1 MLEAVCG
8 EGSKAVKQAKAIGKY
23 VLHPAPLRLTEGR
36 RTVSLT
42 PRELDVLAMLLEA
55 NGEIVSKVVFMETI
69 WHGSFVDPGNLT
81 QTIYLIRKAMGK
93 LPGGGEFIETVPKQ
107 GYRIAAIALAAASS
121 LTGPINA
128 SPAEIF
134 EKGSSPSEE
143 HFRLLV
149 ESVEDYAIY
158 MLDCAGRI
166 MTWNPGIEN
175 NYGYTAGEILGHH
188 YSVFFASED
197 IKAHVPDRELAKAL
211 KHGRNGGEGWRI
223 RKNGERFWVSFVF
236 SAMRGPTGKLLGF
249 ATVVRDLTER
259 KKQEDA
265 MLRMEALLRRE
276 RDRLS
281 AAAESS
287 MDAFFICEAVR
298 TPEGE
303 IEDFIFT
310 YLNTNVEKM
319 VSIPR
324 EVLLRGKM
332 CELLPINRTLGL
344 FEEYKRVV
352 LTGKPYVAE
361 FPVRAENVTSEW
373 VRVQAVRLED
383 GVAITASDITDRR
396 KAARG
401 LQAAVPGV

>member
-1 MLEAVCG
+1 
-8 EGSKAVKQAKAIGKY
+8 VKQGKSLGRY
-23 VLHPAPLRLTEGR
+23 VLHPAPLRLNEGR

-42 PRELDVLAMLLEA
+42 ARQLDVLAILVKA
-55 NGEIVSKVVFMETI
+55 NGEIVPKSTFIETI
-69 WHGSFVDPGNLT
+69 WRGSFVDPGNLT

-93 LPGGGEFIETVPKQ
+93 LPDGGEFIETVPQQ
-107 GYRIAAIALAAASS
+107 GYRIAARALVPPPFLS
-121 LTGPINA
+121 GPMKL

-134 EKGSSPSEE
+134 ESGSSPSEE

-149 ESVEDYAIY
+149 ESIEDYAIY
-158 MLDCAGRI
+158 MVDCAGRV

-175 NYGYTAGEILGHH
+175 NNGYTAEEVLGQH
-188 YSVFFASED
+188 YSVFFVPED
-197 IKAHVPDRELAKAL
+197 IRDRVPDRQLARAL
-211 KHGRNGGEGWRI
+211 KHGRYSGEGWRI
-223 RKNGERFWVSFVF
+223 RRNGERFWASFVS
-236 SAMRGPTGKLLGF
+236 SAMRSPTGKLLGF
-249 ATVVRDLTER
+249 ANVVRDSTER
-259 KKQEDA
+259 KRQEDA

-303 IEDFIFT
+303 IEDFMFT

-324 EVLLRGKM
+324 DVLLRGKM

-352 LTGKPYVAE
+352 ITGKPYVAE
-361 FPVRAENVTSEW
+361 FPIQAKNVTSEW
-373 VRVQAVRLED
+373 IRVQAVRLED
-383 GVAITASDITDRR
+383 GVAITASDITERR
-396 KAARG
+396 KAAPGLPGGVRG
-401 LQAAVPGV
+401 S